1 MTNMTQQQ
9 RDFQAYLNRDNMTQ
23 QQLDLEDNTLTYP
36 GTDVPC
42 RYDENGKRL
51 IRVSW
56 NEGTTWEYLT
66 TSEWLQKS
74 MVMGDLD
81 NAPTAEEKSEMR
93 AAFGT
98 GTTVVNV
105 LTGRK
110 TRI

>member
-1 MTNMTQQQ
+1 MNNATNNNQTQQQ
-9 RDFQAYLNRDNMTQ
+9 RDLEEGYLNYAGT
-23 QQLDLEDNTLTYP
+23 LDA
-36 GTDVPC
+36 C

-56 NEGTTWEYLT
+56 DEGKTWEYLT
-66 TSEWLQKS
+66 ASKWLQKS

>member
-1 MTNMTQQQ
+1 MTTNQIHPNLQRELDQRSMTQQQ
-9 RDFQAYLNRDNMTQ
+9 D
-23 QQLDLEDNTLTYP
+23 DLANNFVNYA
-36 GTDVPC
+36 GTNDPC

>member
-1 MTNMTQQQ
+1 MTTNQIHPDLQRRLDQDKMTQQQ
-9 RDFQAYLNRDNMTQ
+9 N
-23 QQLDLEDNTLTYP
+23 DLANNFVNYA
-36 GTDVPC
+36 GTNDPC

-56 NEGTTWEYLT
+56 DEGTTWEYLT
-66 TSEWLQKS
+66 ASEWLQKS
-74 MVMGDLD
+74 FE
-81 NAPTAEEKSEMR
+81 NPPAISTWSSEEKSEMR

-110 TRI
+110 TRL

>member
-1 MTNMTQQQ
+1 MTTNQIHPNLQRELDQRSMTQQQ
-9 RDFQAYLNRDNMTQ
+9 D
-23 QQLDLEDNTLTYP
+23 DLANNFVNYA
-36 GTDVPC
+36 GTNDPC

-110 TRI
+110 TRL